1 MARRAT
7 RTKTAELAAAFSEL
21 GPAWGRWITAC
32 TPTAS
37 VSYSRMRLL
46 RILEQLGDRTM
57 TQLATSM
64 NVAQR
69 RITSL
74 VAALVDDGMVER
86 RANPDDGRSSVI
98 SLTQQGREHV
108 QLTWKQF
115 QADIAQGFADLTDEQ
130 QRQLL
135 EITPILVESLRRRTN
150 DRTTAT

>member
-1 MARRAT
+1 MARRVT
-7 RTKTAELAAAFSEL
+7 RTKTAELAAVFSEL

-46 RILEQLGDRTM
+46 RVLEQAGDRTM

-74 VAALVDDGMVER
+74 VVALADDGMVER

-98 SLTQQGREHV
+98 SLTEQGREH
-108 QLTWKQF
+108 LRLAWKQF
-115 QADIAQGFADLTDEQ
+115 QADIAQGFADLTEEQ

-135 EITPILVESLRRRTN
+135 EITPILIESLRRRTN
-150 DRTTAT
+150 DRTAAA